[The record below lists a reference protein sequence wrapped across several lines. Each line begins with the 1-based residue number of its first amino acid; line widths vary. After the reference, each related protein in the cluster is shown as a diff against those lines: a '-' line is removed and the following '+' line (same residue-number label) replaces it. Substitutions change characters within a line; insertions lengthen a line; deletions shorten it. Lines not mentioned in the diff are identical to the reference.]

1 MKTLL
6 KKTTNIFWQLLSIY
20 ILSRLGLYFLG
31 IEPIAADLSHRWQL
45 MTPDLLEKDL
55 LGSLYYLHYQPPIW
69 NLIFGIFVKVLGTD
83 YIKLAYAIYLF
94 NLFISVILIYYFY
107 LICIFFKLSSK
118 QIHITFL
125 IYFIFSLSLI
135 FYEAYL
141 HYMHLVVLIFAQL
154 TYLYLRFAAN
164 PSLKFEILI
173 YFSALFLVFL
183 WSAFS
188 HPLFMFVIF
197 FGIFLIKYKKH
208 LLRSFLIF
216 VIFTF
221 CSMSLSIKNK
231 IEFDL
236 FANSSWIGLQLMQVM
251 YAEHNY
257 HALCGFK
264 SQSMHNGKVIE
275 LKDFESIF
283 IDENPNLDI
292 FHPSLIGEYSRFNN
306 IGFIYK
312 TKKCLKISLELI
324 LQEPLKFLSTVK
336 FNFISTHGHFAFDH
350 VGWEPN
356 NWNKYF
362 NFFNEIKKDPI
373 SNFFKVRVLQLYY
386 LMIYIFFGLIL
397 IKNLLTINNK
407 SNSYQKAFAGIFL
420 IYFYLILA
428 IHFGA
433 GFEQERMRHA
443 GHFLHIIFF
452 IFLLKNKFNFYQ
464 LKKEFLS

>member
-1 MKTLL
+1 METVL
-6 KKTTNIFWQLLSIY
+6 KKQTNIYWQLIGIY
-20 ILSRLGLYFLG
+20 ILSRLGLYLLG

-45 MTPDLLEKDL
+45 MKPNLLEKDL

-69 NLIFGIFVKVLGTD
+69 NLIFGIFVKILGTD
-83 YIKLAYAIYLF
+83 FIKLAHAIYLF
-94 NLFISVILIYYFY
+94 NLFISAILIYYFY
-107 LICIFFKLSSK
+107 LICVFFKLTNK

-125 IYFIFSLSLI
+125 IYFVFSLSLL

-141 HYMHLVVLIFAQL
+141 HYMHLVVLVFAQL
-154 TYLYLRFAAN
+154 TYFYLRFSEN
-164 PSLKFEILI
+164 HSLKFEILI

-197 FGIFLIKYKKH
+197 FGIFLIKYKKN
-208 LLRSFLIF
+208 FLIF
-216 VIFTF
+216 AIFTF

-236 FANSSWIGLQLMQVM
+236 FANSSWIGLQLMQVFH
-251 YAEHNY
+251 AHHN
-257 HALCGFK
+257 HHDLCGFK
-264 SQSMHNGKVIE
+264 FQTVHNDRVIKF
-275 LKDFESIF
+275 KDFESIF
-283 IDENPNLDI
+283 INENPNLDVS
-292 FHPSLIGEYSRFNN
+292 HPSLIGEYSRFNN
-306 IGFIYK
+306 IGFVHK

-324 LQEPLKFLSTVK
+324 HQNPLKFLNTVK

-350 VGWEPN
+350 LGWEPK

-362 NFFNEIKKDPI
+362 YFFNEIKKDSI
-373 SNFFKVRVLQLYY
+373 SNFLKVRILQLYY
-386 LMIYIFFGLIL
+386 LIIYIFFGFML

-407 SNSYQKAFAGIFL
+407 INSYQKAFAGIFL
-420 IYFYLILA
+420 IYFWLILA

-452 IFLLKNKFNFYQ
+452 IFLLKNKFNFYL